1 MGTLALGE
9 WDEMWDVSHERFS
22 MQVFLVVVLL
32 MVDDFPFKTQLWFC
46 FFRNG
51 VEGFSVC
58 GGLERFAN
66 KHQRLLPV
74 LVDNKFGEAVQKIM
88 IFRISDD
95 WGLFFLLVPISVN
108 DSCLLGGY

>member
-1 MGTLALGE
+1 
-9 WDEMWDVSHERFS
+9 MWDVSHERFS
-22 MQVFLVVVLL
+22 MEVFLVVVSL
-32 MVDDFPFKTQLWFC
+32 MVDDFPVKTAMVLL